1 MASAVLRDLFCSG
14 LDRRS
19 HKRGYHNRMKPDS
32 ATEIVRELRSR
43 GYEAYLVGG
52 CVRDMVMAIEPADYD
67 IATSARPEE
76 IVEIF
81 PRTESIGAQFGVM
94 LVIYRGHPFEVAT
107 FRSDEAYIDGRRP
120 TGVVFTDA
128 KQDVLRRDFTI
139 NGLLYD
145 PITHEVTDYVD
156 GQADIRAKLVRAI
169 GDPRARFEEDK
180 LRVLRAV
187 RFGARLGYEIEPRT
201 WQAVVAMA
209 PRIHQVSSERIRD
222 EVCRILTEGRA
233 ARGFLLMEESG
244 LRREIFPEVEWTGH
258 IEASLRFLKPGAL
271 ADFAMAVLLHHTVVS
286 SAATIVERLKFSR
299 AQMHHILALI
309 GNLPQFFRVGQ
320 MSVAEMKRFFRL
332 NRFEDHVELA
342 RIHLMAAGKDLSD
355 VNYVLG
361 RLAAWTDKDIYPEP
375 LITGDD
381 LIAMGFPPG
390 PVFKEILTI
399 VEDAQLEGRLRNRS
413 EALDFVKG
421 RYGRA

>member
-1 MASAVLRDLFCSG
+1 M
-14 LDRRS
+14 
-19 HKRGYHNRMKPDS
+19 
-32 ATEIVRELRSR
+32 
-43 GYEAYLVGG
+43 
-52 CVRDMVMAIEPADYD
+52 RDMVMAIEPADYD

-81 PRTESIGAQFGVM
+81 PRTESIGAQFGVI
-94 LVIYRGHPFEVAT
+94 LVIYRGHRFEVAT
-107 FRSDEAYIDGRRP
+107 FRSDEAYLDGRRP

-145 PITHEVTDYVD
+145 PISKEVIDYVG
-156 GQADIRAKLVRAI
+156 GQTDIQAKLVRAI
-169 GDPRARFEEDK
+169 GDPHARFQEDK
-180 LRVLRAV
+180 LRILRAV
-187 RFGARLGYEIEPRT
+187 RFGARLGYQIEPRT

-332 NRFEDHVELA
+332 NRFEDHLELA

-355 VNYVLG
+355 VNYVLS

-381 LIAMGFPPG
+381 LIAIGFSPG
-390 PVFKEILTI
+390 PVFKEILTT

-421 RYGRA
+421 RYGQA

>member
-1 MASAVLRDLFCSG
+1 
-14 LDRRS
+14 
-19 HKRGYHNRMKPDS
+19 
-32 ATEIVRELRSR
+32 
-43 GYEAYLVGG
+43 
-52 CVRDMVMAIEPADYD
+52 MVMAIEPADYD

-81 PRTESIGAQFGVM
+81 PRTEGIGAQFGVI
-94 LVIYRGHPFEVAT
+94 LVIYRGYPFEVAT
-107 FRSDEAYIDGRRP
+107 FRSDEAYVDGRRP

-145 PITHEVTDYVD
+145 PISKEVIDYVG
-156 GQADIRAKLVRAI
+156 GQADIQAKLVRAI
-169 GDPRARFEEDK
+169 GDPHDRFEEDK
-180 LRVLRAV
+180 LRILRAV
-187 RFGARLGYEIEPRT
+187 RFGARLGYQIEPRT

-209 PRIHQVSSERIRD
+209 PRIHQVSSERIRE

-233 ARGFLLMEESG
+233 ARGFRLMEESG

-309 GNLPQFFRVGQ
+309 GNLPQFSRVRQ
-320 MSVAEMKRFFRL
+320 LSVAEIKRFFRL

-342 RIHLMAAGKDLSD
+342 RIHLMADGKDLSD

-381 LIAMGFPPG
+381 LIAIGFPPG

>member
-1 MASAVLRDLFCSG
+1 
-14 LDRRS
+14 
-19 HKRGYHNRMKPDS
+19 
-32 ATEIVRELRSR
+32 
-43 GYEAYLVGG
+43 
-52 CVRDMVMAIEPADYD
+52 MVMAIEPADYD

-81 PRTESIGAQFGVM
+81 PRTESIGAQFGVI
-94 LVIYRGHPFEVAT
+94 LVIYRGHRFEVAT
-107 FRSDEAYIDGRRP
+107 FRSDEAYLDGRRP
-120 TGVVFTDA
+120 T
-128 KQDVLRRDFTI
+128 Q
-139 NGLLYD
+139 
-145 PITHEVTDYVD
+145 
-156 GQADIRAKLVRAI
+156 
-169 GDPRARFEEDK
+169 
-180 LRVLRAV
+180 
-187 RFGARLGYEIEPRT
+187 IEPRT
-201 WQAVVAMA
+201 WQAVAAMA
-209 PRIHQVSSERIRD
+209 PRIHQVSSERIRE

-233 ARGFLLMEESG
+233 ARGFRLMEESG

-271 ADFAMAVLLHHTVVS
+271 ADFAMGVLLHHTPLS

-299 AQMHHILALI
+299 AEMHHILALI
-309 GNLPQFFRVGQ
+309 GNLPQFSRVRQ
-320 MSVAEMKRFFRL
+320 LSVAEIKRFFRL

-342 RIHLMAAGKDLSD
+342 RIHLMADGKDLSD

-381 LIAMGFPPG
+381 LIAIGFPPG

-421 RYGRA
+421 RYGQP